1 MHCIE
6 AGCLGRI
13 WGAVESQANS
23 FARLSDVCDERPT
36 ALEVRHEAWL
46 RSKVPAI
53 IWRRPYSARGRRV
66 RERTRTLPNSVC
78 LLTTGEIT
86 TKMSYSNERMIA
98 KLRLDVIDEEP
109 IRALEELDR
118 EIDVI
123 LRTGGTSLDVRP
135 TQRRFNEVLANVRS
149 RERQSELR
157 SSA

>member
-1 MHCIE
+1 
-6 AGCLGRI
+6 
-13 WGAVESQANS
+13 
-23 FARLSDVCDERPT
+23 
-36 ALEVRHEAWL
+36 
-46 RSKVPAI
+46 
-53 IWRRPYSARGRRV
+53 
-66 RERTRTLPNSVC
+66 
-78 LLTTGEIT
+78 
-86 TKMSYSNERMIA
+86 MSYSNERMIA